1 MNIISCPQIVDNFLN
16 KEKGLTRFVSILF
29 NQVGEASGMIYATFR
44 LAFELVLMP
53 VPVVPGFSIV
63 ILLY

>member
-29 NQVGEASGMIYATFR
+29 NQVGDTIGIRLGLFNDLLRSYAIFYH
-44 LAFELVLMP
+44 L
-53 VPVVPGFSIV
+53 
-63 ILLY
+63 

>member
-29 NQVGEASGMIYATFR
+29 NQVGDGYGILSKR
-44 LAFELVLMP
+44 LKMNEIFELYL
-53 VPVVPGFSIV
+53 FINK
-63 ILLY
+63 